1 MRVIKHYTADTTLH
15 LSRTRYISTAIPY
28 KLQPGIRK
36 LNWTRYLRIGMQLAQ
51 SRLGDLASC
60 CWIQRTGAGPRP
72 PRYIISHSAA
82 VELSPN
88 VRKAAD
94 EGVHV
99 GARGVQSLW
108 GCSGRDLQ
116 SRHHR
121 DATVRAE
128 PVQRH
133 QLTAST
139 ESRPVSPHT
148 VPSDTSS
155 LPVQSRDP
163 LDPTRSRSA
172 LPPPQ
177 RQGDKAMFYNRP
189 TVQLTSLTV
198 SCDLQY

>member
-1 MRVIKHYTADTTLH
+1 MNFYKIFKNRGAPDQTRRPGQLLLDPEDGSGPQTSAVHHITL
-15 LSRTRYISTAIPY
+15 R
-28 KLQPGIRK
+28 G
-36 LNWTRYLRIGMQLAQ
+36 
-51 SRLGDLASC
+51 GD
-60 CWIQRTGAGPRP
+60 W
-72 PRYIISHSAA
+72 
-82 VELSPN
+82 LSPN